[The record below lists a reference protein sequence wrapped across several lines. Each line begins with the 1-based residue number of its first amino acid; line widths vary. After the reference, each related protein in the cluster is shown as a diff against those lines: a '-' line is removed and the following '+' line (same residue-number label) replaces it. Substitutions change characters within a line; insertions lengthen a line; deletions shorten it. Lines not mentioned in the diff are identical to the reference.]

1 MKKLL
6 LIAAMAALALGASAD
21 RYKLEKVWE
30 IPTPFPS
37 EKTNDVRQG
46 FGMDGKFYINDKST
60 QTIYVVDENGL
71 TETTYPGGANCG
83 ITRDEAGNILVSN
96 AAFPG
101 SWGADATIKVINPET
116 GETKEYTVPQECG
129 LLGRCDFIGFAKGDF
144 FDEGKIYLTGGNT
157 GTDPYTSGVAVFSV
171 SGGEVDYDNCYL
183 ATVDPGVTGQTS
195 TVINFYW
202 DANGEEALLYAYRS
216 GAPSKLMAN
225 GDNFTKTSI
234 SLPENKGACNG
245 IFPFVF
251 QNTELYIY
259 PTVPN
264 YQNGWAIAENG
275 AAAPI
280 VEVPSTVSTNPNT
293 FQANWLNAVVDR
305 GGVTIYQ
312 YVPGAN
318 LAIYRLT
325 KEPEPQKVF
334 ILGEVN
340 DQEWAANAGTEM
352 TFDEENNVY
361 TATVTLDGR
370 GQSGEN
376 YFSFTHELANDND
389 EGGWAYIAPFRFGA
403 KSDGDF
409 WYDDQYD
416 GQPLGLTYEGGQ
428 AFRVMGGEYN
438 LTLSLDDMTLVIKK
452 VQPEYVRGD
461 VDGDNLVNISDVT
474 ALIDMLLTGAEK
486 TPAADCDQDGNMNIS
501 DVTALI
507 DFLLS
512 GKWSGQ

>member
-1 MKKLL
+1 M
-6 LIAAMAALALGASAD
+6 
-21 RYKLEKVWE
+21 WE
-30 IPTPFPS
+30 S
-37 EKTNDVRQG
+37 
-46 FGMDGKFYINDKST
+46 
-60 QTIYVVDENGL
+60 
-71 TETTYPGGANCG
+71 
-83 ITRDEAGNILVSN
+83 
-96 AAFPG
+96 
-101 SWGADATIKVINPET
+101 
-116 GETKEYTVPQECG
+116 
-129 LLGRCDFIGFAKGDF
+129 
-144 FDEGKIYLTGGNT
+144 
-157 GTDPYTSGVAVFSV
+157 
-171 SGGEVDYDNCYL
+171 
-183 ATVDPGVTGQTS
+183 
-195 TVINFYW
+195 
-202 DANGEEALLYAYRS
+202 
-216 GAPSKLMAN
+216 
-225 GDNFTKTSI
+225 NFTKTSI

-259 PTVPN
+259 PTAPN

-280 VEVPSTVSTNPNT
+280 VEVPSNVSTNPNT

-352 TFDEENNVY
+352 TFDEDNNVY

-403 KSDGDF
+403 VSDGDF

-416 GQPLGLTYEGGQ
+416 GQPLDLTYNGGQ

-474 ALIDMLLTGAEK
+474 ALIDMLLTGAEM